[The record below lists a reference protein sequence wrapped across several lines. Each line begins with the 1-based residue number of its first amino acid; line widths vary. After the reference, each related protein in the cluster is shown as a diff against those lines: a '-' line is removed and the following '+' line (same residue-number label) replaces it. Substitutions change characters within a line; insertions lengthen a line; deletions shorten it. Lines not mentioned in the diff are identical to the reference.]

1 MTKFISLLASS
12 VFTILGSILAGA
24 AIVKGEEGLGA
35 VAIAILA
42 LLFKLEAE
50 LPEFKDAIR
59 QRRQ

>member
-1 MTKFISLLASS
+1 MTKFISLLAASIY
-12 VFTILGSILAGA
+12 TILGSILAGIA
-24 AIVKGEEGLGA
+24 MLNGEVGLGA
-35 VAIAILA
+35 VAMAILA